1 MTETA
6 ADPKKTLELDMARAL
21 FAARNPGLAD
31 EAARKEGW
39 LAQKD
44 QCRKEARAVLRRLDL
59 AGYSV
64 TKG

>member
-1 MTETA
+1 MIDTV
-6 ADPKKTLELDMARAL
+6 ADPKKTRELDMARAL

-44 QCRKEARAVLRRLDL
+44 QCRKEARVLLRRLEL
-59 AGYSV
+59 SGYSIA
-64 TKG
+64 KG